1 MRSSRRLRSN
11 TQPVEKSGNDA
22 LVIWRL
28 RGPFRSPRACRSR
41 RHARCFLTEQFRLY
55 QIAVSWRWWRREG
68 MGGREWRESPRETL
82 VSSRLFPSAGH
93 SNVDGGLR
101 GQFIRRAAAEDFDN
115 WVPPMTGLA
124 DRAIPSTQV
133 LDPRGGLV
141 GPLPEF
147 ARDPGELA
155 ALYRAMVLTR
165 TFDSKAIALQRTGR
179 LGTYPSSLGQ
189 EAVVV
194 GVAAAMRRDDVFLPS
209 YREHGAQ
216 LWRGVT
222 LAELFLYWGGDERG
236 NNFAGPRR
244 DFPNCVP
251 VGTNAPHAV
260 GAAMALRLRGES
272 SAAVCLFG
280 DGATSKGD
288 VAEALNMAGVWMV
301 PAVFVINNNAWA
313 ISLPRKTQ
321 CVAATLAQKAAAAG
335 IPGEQV
341 DGNDVIAVRVVTE
354 RALSRARQ
362 GEGPSL
368 IEAVTYRL
376 SDHTTADDAS
386 RYRDD
391 AEVSRHWQAEPVARL
406 RNYLTGLGEWSKD
419 KEEALLK
426 ECGRAVEEATA
437 AYLAMPSQ
445 PPVAMFEHVFAS
457 RPTDL
462 VEQQEAWH
470 D

>member
-1 MRSSRRLRSN
+1 M
-11 TQPVEKSGNDA
+11 T
-22 LVIWRL
+22 
-28 RGPFRSPRACRSR
+28 
-41 RHARCFLTEQFRLY
+41 
-55 QIAVSWRWWRREG
+55 AV
-68 MGGREWRESPRETL
+68 
-82 VSSRLFPSAGH
+82 
-93 SNVDGGLR
+93 
-101 GQFIRRAAAEDFDN
+101 AEF
-115 WVPPMTGLA
+115 V
-124 DRAIPSTQV
+124 IPSTQI
-133 LDPRGGLV
+133 LDPQGNLV

-147 ARDPGELA
+147 ASDRRELA

-165 TFDSKAIALQRTGR
+165 VFDSKAIALQRTGR

-194 GVAAAMRRDDVFLPS
+194 GVAAAMRRDDVLVPS

-222 LAELFLYWGGDERG
+222 LKELFLYWGGDERG
-236 NNFAGPRR
+236 NDFAGPRQ

-260 GAAMALRLRGES
+260 GVALAFRLRGEHN
-272 SAAVCLFG
+272 AAVCLFG

-313 ISLPRKTQ
+313 ISAPRQ
-321 CVAATLAQKAAAAG
+321 RQSIAATLAQKAVAAG

-341 DGNDVIAVRVVTE
+341 DGNDVIAVRLVTE
-354 RALSRARQ
+354 RALARARR

-391 AEVSRHWQAEPVARL
+391 AEVSRHWQSEPVARL
-406 RNYLTGLGEWSKD
+406 RSYLTGLGEWSKD

-426 ECGRAVEEATA
+426 ECGGAVEEAAA
-437 AYLAMPSQ
+437 AYLAMPPQ
-445 PPVAMFEHVFAS
+445 PVAAMFDHVYAS
-457 RPTDL
+457 RPADL
-462 VEQQEAWH
+462 VEQQEASQ
-470 D
+470 